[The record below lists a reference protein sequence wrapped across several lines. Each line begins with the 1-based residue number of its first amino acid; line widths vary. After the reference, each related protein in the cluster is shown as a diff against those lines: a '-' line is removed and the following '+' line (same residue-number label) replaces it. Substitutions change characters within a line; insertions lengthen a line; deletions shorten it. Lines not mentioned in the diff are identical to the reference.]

1 MTRPRSFQTEA
12 VIIKKTKLGEADRIL
27 TFYTP
32 DMGKTQG
39 VAKGVRRPKS
49 KMAGHLELLTHSRVQ
64 LARGRNLD
72 TVTGSQTVNAF
83 LPLKEDLWLTSYG
96 LYVTELVHQFT
107 PEHVANPG
115 LFRLLVETLLNLCR
129 PEADRELAL
138 RHFELHLLDAVG
150 YRPQLQECVNC
161 HAALEPVTNYFSPV
175 AGGVLCPKCYDSGRG
190 ARQLSLNALKVLRF
204 LQSNDFDTT
213 NRLKVD
219 AALSRELETV
229 MRSLIRYLL
238 ERDLRSVVWLDSLKK
253 QLPPVQPVAPPPDNA
268 G

>member
-83 LPLKEDLWLTSYG
+83 LPLKEDLWLSSCG
-96 LYVTELVHQFT
+96 LYVTEMVHQFT
-107 PEHVANPG
+107 PEHVTNPG
-115 LFRLLVETLLNLCR
+115 LFYLLVETLLNLCR
-129 PEADRELAL
+129 PETNREQAL
-138 RHFELHLLDAVG
+138 RHFEMHLLDAVG

-161 HAALEPVTNYFSPV
+161 HSALEPVASYFSPV
-175 AGGVLCPKCYDSGRG
+175 AGGVLCPNCYDPQHG
-190 ARQLSLNALKVLRF
+190 ARPLSLSALKVLRF
-204 LQSNDFDTT
+204 LQSNDAGTA

-219 AALSRELETV
+219 DALSRELERV
-229 MRSLIRYLL
+229 MRGLIRYLL
-238 ERDLRSVVWLDSLKK
+238 ERDLKSVDWLDALKK
-253 QLPPVQPVAPPPDNA
+253 QPPPA
-268 G
+268 KPAAQEF

>member
-1 MTRPRSFQTEA
+1 MTRPRSFQTE
-12 VIIKKTKLGEADRIL
+12 VVVLKKTKLGEADRII

-83 LPLKEDLWLTSYG
+83 LPLKEDLWLMSYG

-107 PEHVANPG
+107 AEHVTNPG
-115 LFRLLVETLLNLCR
+115 LFGLLVETLLNLCR
-129 PEADRELAL
+129 PEADREQAL

-161 HAALEPVTNYFSPV
+161 HAALEPVVNYFSPV
-175 AGGVLCPKCYDSGRG
+175 AGGVLCSKCYDPERS
-190 ARQLSLNALKVLRF
+190 ARPLSVNALKVLRF
-204 LQSNDFDTT
+204 FQSNDFDTA
-213 NRLKVD
+213 NRLKVN

-229 MRSLIRYLL
+229 MRGLIRYLL
-238 ERDLRSVVWLDSLKK
+238 ERDLRSVGWLDTLKK
-253 QLPPVQPVAPPPDNA
+253 QPPPAQPARSPENV

>member
-1 MTRPRSFQTEA
+1 VTKPRNFQTEV
-12 VIIKKTKLGEADRIL
+12 VILKKTKLGEADRIL

-39 VAKGVRRPKS
+39 VAKGVRRPRS

-83 LPLKEDLWLTSYG
+83 LPLKEDLWLSSCG
-96 LYVTELVHQFT
+96 LYVTELVNQFT

-115 LFRLLVETLLNLCR
+115 LFVLLVEALWNLCQ
-129 PEADRELAL
+129 PATDRQQAL

-161 HAALEPVTNYFSPV
+161 HADLEAVENYFSPSG
-175 AGGVLCPKCYDSGRG
+175 GGVLCPNCYGSAGV
-190 ARQLSLNALKVLRF
+190 ARPLSVNALKVMRF
-204 LQSNDFDTT
+204 LQSHDFENA
-213 NRLKVD
+213 NRLKID
-219 AALSRELETV
+219 AGLAREVETLL
-229 MRSLIRYLL
+229 RGLIRYLL
-238 ERDLRSVVWLDSLKK
+238 ERDLRSVDWLDALKK
-253 QLPPVQPVAPPPDNA
+253 QAPDMA
-268 G
+268 V

>member
-12 VIIKKTKLGEADRIL
+12 VVIKKTKLGEADRIL

-39 VAKGVRRPKS
+39 VAKGVRRPRS

-83 LPLKEDLWLTSYG
+83 LPLKDDLWLASYG
-96 LYVTELVHQFT
+96 LYVTEMVNQFT

-129 PEADRELAL
+129 PETDREQAL

-161 HAALEPVTNYFSPV
+161 HASPEPVANYFSPV
-175 AGGVLCPKCYDSGRG
+175 AGGVLCPRCYDPERG
-190 ARQLSLNALKVLRF
+190 ARPLSVNALKVLRF
-204 LQSNDFDTT
+204 LQSNDFDAA

-219 AALSRELETV
+219 APLSRELETV
-229 MRSLIRYLL
+229 MRALIRYLL
-238 ERDLRSVVWLDSLKK
+238 ERDLKSADWLDTLRN
-253 QLPPVQPVAPPPDNA
+253 QPPPTRPNRQPPENV

>member
-12 VIIKKTKLGEADRIL
+12 VVIKKTKLGEADRIL

-96 LYVTELVHQFT
+96 LYVTEMVSQFT
-107 PEHVANPG
+107 PEHVANPV
-115 LFRLLVETLLNLCR
+115 LFGLLVKTLLNLCR
-129 PEADRELAL
+129 PEVDHQQVL

-161 HAALEPVTNYFSPV
+161 HSKLEPVESYFSTV
-175 AGGVLCPKCYDSGRG
+175 AGGVLCPKCYDPEHG
-190 ARQLSLNALKVLRF
+190 ARPLSLDALKVLRF
-204 LQSNDFDTT
+204 LQSNDFDTA

-229 MRSLIRYLL
+229 MRGLIRYLL
-238 ERDLRSVVWLDSLKK
+238 ERDLKSVDWLDALRK
-253 QLPPVQPVAPPPDNA
+253 QPPPAQPNQQPPETA

>member
-1 MTRPRSFQTEA
+1 MTRPRSFQTE
-12 VIIKKTKLGEADRIL
+12 VIVLKKTKLGEADRIL

-64 LARGRNLD
+64 LTRGRNLD

-96 LYVTELVHQFT
+96 LYITELVNQFT
-107 PEHVANPG
+107 PEQVSNPR
-115 LFRLLVETLLNLCR
+115 LFGLLVETLLNLCR
-129 PEADRELAL
+129 IEVNREQVL

-150 YRPQLQECVNC
+150 YRPQLQECANC
-161 HAALEPVTNYFSPV
+161 HAALEPAANFFSPM
-175 AGGVLCPKCYDSGRG
+175 AGGVLCPKCYNSERD
-190 ARQLSLNALKVLRF
+190 ARHLSLNALKVLRF
-204 LQSNDFDTT
+204 LQSNDFYTT

-219 AALSRELETV
+219 APLSHELETV
-229 MRSLIRYLL
+229 MRGLICYLL
-238 ERDLRSVVWLDSLKK
+238 ERDLRSVNWLDTLKK
-253 QLPPVQPVAPPPDNA
+253 QIPPVQPVAPPPENV

>member
-1 MTRPRSFQTEA
+1 MTRPRSFQVEA

-39 VAKGVRRPKS
+39 FAKGVRRPKS

-96 LYVTELVHQFT
+96 LYVTELVNQFT
-107 PEHVANPG
+107 PEHVANPR
-115 LFRLLVETLLNLCR
+115 LFGLLVNTLLNLCR
-129 PEADRELAL
+129 PEADREQAL

-161 HAALEPVTNYFSPV
+161 HSALEPVASYFSPP
-175 AGGVLCPKCYDSGRG
+175 AGGILCPKCYDPQRG
-190 ARQLSLNALKVLRF
+190 ARPLSLNALKVLRF
-204 LQSNDFDTT
+204 LQSNDFDAA
-213 NRLKVD
+213 NRLRVD

-229 MRSLIRYLL
+229 MRGLIRYLL
-238 ERDLRSVVWLDSLKK
+238 ERDLRSVNWLDALKK
-253 QLPPVQPVAPPPDNA
+253 QPPPIQPVDPPPENV